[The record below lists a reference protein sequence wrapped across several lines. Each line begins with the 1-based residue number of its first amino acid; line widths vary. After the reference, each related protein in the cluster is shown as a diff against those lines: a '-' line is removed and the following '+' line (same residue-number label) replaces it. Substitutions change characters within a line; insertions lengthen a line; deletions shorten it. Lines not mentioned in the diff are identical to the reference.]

1 MQPVWMLRAAGGELY
16 RFSVEFTETSVSING
31 ALTSRP
37 WGSLRGVGVKAINA
51 CHCLENV
58 INCLGGAR
66 YPYPLIGDDKRAL
79 NQAWVCD
86 HCVQQF
92 LVAGVLRESQ
102 FLELCFLG
110 AHGIDDVQAGRL
122 D

>member
-1 MQPVWMLRAAGGELY
+1 MQPVRVVRAAGGELY

-37 WGSLRGVGVKAINA
+37 WRPVEGVDVKAINA
-51 CHCLENV
+51 CHWLENV
-58 INCLGGAR
+58 VNSLGGASH
-66 YPYPLIGDDKRAL
+66 PYPLIGDDKWAL

-92 LVAGVLRESQ
+92 LVAGVLGEFQ

-110 AHGIDDVQAGRL
+110 AHGIDDVQACRL